1 MAVVGRTSSASS
13 VEQLA
18 ATLSTT
24 ITSSDV
30 GKVVY
35 FNGTEFVL
43 LANLDVV
50 TLTNSLVGVISAIT
64 LNGDG
69 LGAQAKGFVTLR
81 GTIQK
86 AGALSG
92 QVYFVGVGADLV
104 LTPPVDSYAIRVGFS
119 RINNFLYVDLD
130 PNTIQIAVLSSRLT
144 SLETFVDKI
153 WDKVRVHPVYDFS
166 VNSEW
171 AVSTESTNTNFGL
184 DNSWT
189 EGTVEYNADFGLD
202 DDWGVLVDET

>member
-1 MAVVGRTSSASS
+1 MAVVGRSSSGS
-13 VEQLA
+13 GVEQLA
-18 ATLSTT
+18 ASLATG
-24 ITSSDV
+24 ITATDV

-43 LANLDVV
+43 LDALDAV

-64 LNGDG
+64 LPGDG

-92 QVYFVGVGADLV
+92 QVYFVGVGANLV
-104 LTPPVDSYAIRVGFS
+104 LTPPADSFAIRVGFS

-130 PNTIQIAVLSSRLT
+130 PNTIQIAVLSQRLAA
-144 SLETFVDKI
+144 LEATVDLI
-153 WDKVRVHPVYDFS
+153 SEAVLISPVY
-166 VNSEW
+166 
-171 AVSTESTNTNFGL
+171 NFGSDRL
-184 DNSWT
+184 FGINPDNT
-189 EGTVEYNADFGLD
+189 ITNLGLD
-202 DDWGVLVDET
+202 RNFNPYEPGYNLILGTDRNFGILE